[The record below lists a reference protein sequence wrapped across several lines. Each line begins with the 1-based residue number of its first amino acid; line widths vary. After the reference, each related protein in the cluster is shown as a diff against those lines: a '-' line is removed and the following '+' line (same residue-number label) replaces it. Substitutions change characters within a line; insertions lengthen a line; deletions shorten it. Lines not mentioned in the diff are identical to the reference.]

1 MLLKAGK
8 DEKYQVVKRSNK
20 SGVSTAASKYTYSK
34 LDDVRKFLDDISG
47 KYTDNVIND
56 TTVGQLRDLGVN
68 KKAEDIK
75 ELYIIDTTQV
85 NANDY
90 FVVNTSGKVIDTK
103 SKNKDGNDYYYV
115 IKKGGQIAA
124 IYAEN

>member
-1 MLLKAGK
+1 MCRRDR

-56 TTVGQLRDLGVN
+56 TTVGQLRDCLLYTSPQYP
-68 KKAEDIK
+68 ADIPGHG
-75 ELYIIDTTQV
+75 
-85 NANDY
+85 
-90 FVVNTSGKVIDTK
+90 S
-103 SKNKDGNDYYYV
+103 
-115 IKKGGQIAA
+115 
-124 IYAEN
+124 

>member
-1 MLLKAGK
+1 M
-8 DEKYQVVKRSNK
+8 N
-20 SGVSTAASKYTYSK
+20 
-34 LDDVRKFLDDISG
+34 DISG

-90 FVVNTSGKVIDTK
+90 FVVNNFWK
-103 SKNKDGNDYYYV
+103 SN
-115 IKKGGQIAA
+115 
-124 IYAEN
+124 